1 MKDQATQRSTP
12 DSAAPN
18 PVSGR
23 SHSRRIETNHP
34 TWTGYWTDPARFMA
48 TPINQLIILTETAGS
63 LNKPASSTPNTGGGD
78 RQATGMT
85 ERFTNETLGVRSNLH
100 SRINYSQNGNS
111 NPASAAHSVHLQNL
125 YRAYI
130 IMHSRYH
137 GHWRKHT
144 TDKPASTPV
153 TFFIHFFLPS
163 LSLKN
168 R

>member
-12 DSAAPN
+12 DSATPS

-23 SHSRRIETNHP
+23 SHSRQIEMNHP
-34 TWTGYWTDPARFMA
+34 TWIGYWTDPTRFMA
-48 TPINQLIILTETAGS
+48 TPINQLIIPTETAGS
-63 LNKPASSTPNTGGGD
+63 LNRPASSTPNTGGGGC
-78 RQATGMT
+78 QATGMM
-85 ERFTNETLGVRSNLH
+85 ERFTNETPGVRSSLH
-100 SRINYSQNGNS
+100 LRINYSYNGNS

-137 GHWRKHT
+137 GHQQKHN

-153 TFFIHFFLPS
+153 TFFYV
-163 LSLKN
+163 
-168 R
+168 